1 MHQKSAEYICT
12 LSESH
17 ATILCLCVFDEYMI
31 LMTSRYGN
39 DVISKGRKS
48 FTTPSCRIKFGV
60 WVHVVR
66 FQYNHACDSATHKVN
81 T

>member
-48 FTTPSCRIKFGV
+48 LPHRAVG
-60 WVHVVR
+60 
-66 FQYNHACDSATHKVN
+66 
-81 T
+81 